1 MRYIGPFFRMNSLS
15 QDEVCGQL
23 FHLSKEAVKILTLNS
38 KCGCTFSSR
47 NSKKNTSTK
56 DISILSKFSPV
67 LCLYKKSSPTFM
79 HNKTSHGFDSSSFK
93 REVNP
98 STNAL
103 MTMSLLELS
112 DYYSHF
118 NKKASKDSLKDAYRY
133 LAHEQLDFYY
143 ENLRNS
149 EGIFITK
156 KSLFESESKD
166 GNLIEKDRKFI
177 FSDQAFMMNAYYLYS
192 IYAKDEETK
201 EEYKE
206 FSSQI
211 LQMFLDYKE
220 ALYNLSFDEG
230 LKTLL
235 AFNIYYEYSNDNEI
249 VSLITDLSEFL
260 INKFDEKDYY
270 IESLDLCAL
279 FAINLMYSYEHTG
292 LITFKEKYTEIM
304 EKLLS
309 LYDEDNNII
318 QKLTDKKEI
327 KYTSFDLCFYLIS
340 VIMFANKS
348 DLLREYTPMIS
359 KIYKKYFLNSNLITS
374 WPDAPDLDNVER
386 YKGFSMLSKDM
397 LDETFFRM
405 PSLPTLTST
414 GLSPIFL
421 KNITYSRK
429 KDLFTTSSSKSFDSY
444 KNMFIFF
451 MFIHVFKDNFFE
463 KLELKE
469 PNFEFRNS
477 SSDAT
482 TNTNVDII
490 TDTVDDSMANTND
503 DITINKNDKSQ
514 TSVEP
519 SVNKREVKDET
530 TIDGTSENTD
540 VISKTYDN

>member
-23 FHLSKEAVKILTLNS
+23 FHLSKEAIKILTLNS

-67 LCLYKKSSPTFM
+67 LCLYKKSSPMFM

-98 STNAL
+98 TTNAL

-118 NKKASKDSLKDAYRY
+118 DKKSSKDSLKNAYRY

-149 EGIFITK
+149 EGIFISK

-166 GNLIEKDRKFI
+166 GNLIEKDRKFV

-192 IYAKDEETK
+192 LYSKDEETK
-201 EEYKE
+201 DEYEE

-235 AFNIYYEYSNDNEI
+235 AFNIYYGYSNNSKI
-249 VSLITDLSEFL
+249 TSLLVDLSEFL

-270 IESLDLCAL
+270 VESLDLCAL
-279 FAINLMYSYEHTG
+279 FAINLMYSYEHTA
-292 LITFKEKYTEIM
+292 LITFAEKYTEIM

-348 DLLREYTPMIS
+348 DSLRKYTPMIS

-374 WPDAPDLDNVER
+374 WPDAPDLDNIER
-386 YKGFSMLSKDM
+386 YKRFSMLSKDM

-405 PSLPTLTST
+405 PNLPTLSST
-414 GLSPIFL
+414 GSSPVFL

-429 KDLFTTSSSKSFDSY
+429 KDTFTTSSNKSFDSY

-451 MFIHVFKDNFFE
+451 MFIYVFKDGFFD
-463 KLELKE
+463 KLELEE
-469 PNFEFRNS
+469 PKFEFRNS
-477 SSDAT
+477 LSDEAT
-482 TNTNVDII
+482 NTNETTTTNTDEIIETNTNVE
-490 TDTVDDSMANTND
+490 
-503 DITINKNDKSQ
+503 SQ
-514 TSVEP
+514 TSIKTTENETENKVE
-519 SVNKREVKDET
+519 SNMEG
-530 TIDGTSENTD
+530 ISENTD
-540 VISKTYDN
+540 IISKT

>member
-67 LCLYKKSSPTFM
+67 LCLYKKSSPIFM

-192 IYAKDEETK
+192 LYAKDEEAK

-292 LITFKEKYTEIM
+292 LITFKEKYNEIM
-304 EKLLS
+304 ERLLS

-386 YKGFSMLSKDM
+386 YKHFSMLSKDM

-429 KDLFTTSSSKSFDSY
+429 KDIFTTSSSKSFDSY

-463 KLELKE
+463 KLEIKE

-477 SSDAT
+477 SSDET
-482 TNTNVDII
+482 TSTNVDII
-490 TDTVDDSMANTND
+490 TDTADDTMANTND
-503 DITINKNDKSQ
+503 DITINKNAESQ
-514 TSVEP
+514 TSVGP
-519 SVNKREVKDET
+519 SVNEREVKDET